1 MITNKQTNL
10 IRQQQKKNHTYTKEK
25 TYVQNKLKH

>member
-10 IRQQQKKNHTYTKEK
+10 IRQQQKKNQTIHTQKK
-25 TYVQNKLKH
+25 RPMFRIN